1 MMLTYCV
8 RFGRKSAYFPTW
20 RDAFNF
26 AVHHK
31 KWSIWVF
38 DCVTYELVADSDSF
52 EK

>member
-20 RDAFNF
+20 SDAFTF
-26 AVHHK
+26 AIRHK

-38 DCVTYELVADSDSF
+38 NCSTYELVADSDSF
-52 EK
+52 EI